1 MRSAATCPRT
11 ATRKGQER
19 YRRKGLREGRI
30 WEDVEYESETE
41 WHMKCAQCQ
50 QEIPPSRQE
59 FLEVN
64 GKRIPLPC
72 ERCREE
78 LKKQSEAFDLENRK
92 KLRGD

>member
-1 MRSAATCPRT
+1 MTCP
-11 ATRKGQER
+11 
-19 YRRKGLREGRI
+19 
-30 WEDVEYESETE
+30 
-41 WHMKCAQCQ
+41 KCH

-64 GKRIPLPC
+64 GEFLKVNGQRIPLPC

-78 LKKQSEAFDLENRK
+78 LKKQSEALDLENRK